1 MLTTAAVVACAL
13 SMLGRSTTD
22 VPIRFL
28 ERPPGGV
35 SRNAEA
41 FRVRDPD
48 TIYLITSSDA
58 FKAAQRGHREIGHK
72 AGCKKIASIIVHEEW
87 HVKNGSDEQG
97 AYLAQ
102 ITALTAMHAESS
114 VITGVRLSMMEVLKS
129 QKAPRPQNAPLI
141 VRK

>member
-1 MLTTAAVVACAL
+1 
-13 SMLGRSTTD
+13 MLGRSESA

-58 FKAAQRGHREIGHK
+58 FRAAQRGEREIGHK
-72 AGCKKIASIIVHEEW
+72 ARCKKIASIIVHEEW
-87 HVKNGSDEQG
+87 HVKNGADEEG

-114 VITGVRLSMMEVLKS
+114 VITGVRLAMMEV
-129 QKAPRPQNAPLI
+129 QKKRQTAPPKPPL
-141 VRK
+141 VVSR

>member
-13 SMLGRSTTD
+13 SLLGRSESA

-48 TIYLITSSDA
+48 TIYFITSSEA
-58 FKAAQRGHREIGHK
+58 FRAAQRGDREIGHR
-72 AGCKKIASIIVHEEW
+72 AACKKLASIIVHEEW
-87 HVKNGSDEQG
+87 HVKNGADEQG

-114 VITGVRLSMMEVLKS
+114 MITGVRRAMTEVLKK
-129 QKAPRPQNAPLI
+129 QRMPRPQHAPLI
-141 VRK
+141 VSK